1 MPKVLHLF
9 DEEDLANSNDTGPY
23 ANRKFTSGA
32 VTQWFHNKSWITQQ
46 LRTYLGWL
54 VGMITAT
61 QLVLLAFSLNNHA
74 INGKHIANF
83 VKKFKYRE

>member
-32 VTQWFHNKSWITQQ
+32 VTQ
-46 LRTYLGWL
+46 
-54 VGMITAT
+54 
-61 QLVLLAFSLNNHA
+61 
-74 INGKHIANF
+74 
-83 VKKFKYRE
+83 